1 MVSSRM
7 LWASPLSLLCIYSS
21 LLFFNAVALSIPLD
35 PTIVTSLNATS
46 FPDFSTQLTN
56 LGAIDPKKFSLVIK
70 VGDDKLDLTATLMNA
85 VDVMVQ
91 LALMDIDGRM
101 PRTTFR
107 LDIAKY
113 SQAEILISP
122 ISTAPGATMPPGIG
136 ILGLFDIIRWM
147 LTDPMQRFKSVHAY
161 LSYQGRE
168 VGTMEIRKPLSAS
181 PASPSDQTDGTAP
194 HVLTISN
201 VTQLSSTMLTAPAW
215 VDPHLQVTNIQD
227 LDSFTIYEMFFMV
240 LSFIREISPTKR
252 TSRVVEHTLSID
264 APPITK
270 AGHPI
275 WISFKNHDSP
285 PRMAANPPYFKVEWL
300 IKAFGQLP
308 QYMFDHANFKE
319 VVNMGIKVDG
329 VQVGEAYVVRK
340 RPGQLEVLTDTS

>member
-1 MVSSRM
+1 M
-7 LWASPLSLLCIYSS
+7 SLLS
-21 LLFFNAVALSIPLD
+21 FTAVVLSIPLD

-46 FPDFSTQLTN
+46 FPDFSTNLTN

-70 VGDDKLDLTATLMNA
+70 VGDDKLAPTATLMNA

-91 LALMDIDGRM
+91 LALMDIEGRM
-101 PRTTFR
+101 PETAFR

-122 ISTAPGATMPPGIG
+122 ISTTPGATMPPGIG

-147 LTDPMQRFKSVHAY
+147 LTDPMHRFKSVHAY

-181 PASPSDQTDGTAP
+181 SASPSDLSDRTAP

-201 VTQLSSTMLTAPAW
+201 ATQLPSTMLTAPAW

-227 LDSFTIYEMFFMV
+227 LDSFTIYEMFFIV
-240 LSFIREISPTKR
+240 LSFIREISPNKR
-252 TSRVVEHTLSID
+252 TARVVDFTISID
-264 APPITK
+264 APPITT
-270 AGHPI
+270 AGQPI
-275 WISFKNHDSP
+275 AVSFRSIGSP
-285 PRMAANPPYFKVEWL
+285 PRTAANPPYFQIEWL

-308 QYMFDHANFKE
+308 QYMFDHANFRE
-319 VVNMGIKVDG
+319 VVFMGIKVDG
-329 VQVGEAYVVRK
+329 VRVGEGYVVRK
-340 RPGQLEVLTDTS
+340 RTGQSGVLTDTS

>member
-1 MVSSRM
+1 MISLRM

-46 FPDFSTQLTN
+46 FPDFSTNLTN

-70 VGDDKLDLTATLMNA
+70 VGDDKLAPAATLMNA

-101 PRTTFR
+101 PQTAFR
-107 LDIAKY
+107 LDIPKY
-113 SQAEILISP
+113 SQVEILISP
-122 ISTAPGATMPPGIG
+122 ISTAPGATLPPGIG

-147 LTDPMQRFKSVHAY
+147 LTDPTQRFKSVHAY
-161 LSYQGRE
+161 LSYEKRE

-181 PASPSDQTDGTAP
+181 SASPSDQTDGTAP
-194 HVLTISN
+194 HLLTISN
-201 VTQLSSTMLTAPAW
+201 TTQLSSTMLTAPAW
-215 VDPHLQVTNIQD
+215 ADPHLQVSHIQD
-227 LDSFTIYEMFFMV
+227 LDSFTVWEMFFMV

-252 TSRVVEHTLSID
+252 TSRVVDFSISID
-264 APPITK
+264 APPITM
-270 AGHPI
+270 AGQPI
-275 WISFKNHDSP
+275 AISFKNHDSP
-285 PRMAANPPYFKVEWL
+285 PRTAANPPYFKVEWL

-308 QYMFDHANFKE
+308 LYMFDHADFRE
-319 VVNMGIKVDG
+319 VLMGIKVDG
-329 VQVGEAYVVRK
+329 VPVGEGYVVRK
-340 RPGQLEVLTDTS
+340 RKGQSGVLTDTS